1 MLCLVALGLTLTGA
15 FGVRLLRNYL
25 VDRVDEQL
33 AEGVHEIQSQL
44 RDLDAM
50 PGLQSDGVVVVPSQF
65 DVTVLSDSGDELTTR
80 PSGLSAARPDI
91 PDLSFDEATDRAGK
105 PFTVDSVKGAGSWR
119 AVAVPLQVTAASSDS
134 SRTVVVATSLDEVDA
149 TVKRLVQIDV
159 LVGLTVLAGLALVGV
174 SVVRT
179 ALRPLGEIEVTAA
192 AIGRGDLGRRVP
204 DHHPG
209 TEMGRL
215 SRALNAMLEQVERA
229 FRAQARSEARART
242 SEQRMRRFVADASH
256 ELRTPLTS
264 IRGFAEL
271 HRQGAVTD
279 PDGVSDLLLR
289 IEGEAERMGL
299 LVDDLLLLARL
310 DQQRPVEKAP
320 VDVGEVARQA
330 VEAARAADPERRVT
344 LDAPASPLMVDGD
357 AARLHQV
364 LANLLDN
371 ARAYSPAGSPVS
383 VCVAGV
389 EHDGLPFVAVE
400 VTDRG
405 QGLTSD
411 QATRVFERFY
421 RTDAAR
427 SRAQGGTGLGL
438 SIVAAITEA
447 HGGTVEVDSTP
458 GEGSTFRVLLPG
470 PALVDSPA

>member
-1 MLCLVALGLTLTGA
+1 MAVPAG
-15 FGVRLLRNYL
+15 
-25 VDRVDEQL
+25 DR
-33 AEGVHEIQSQL
+33 
-44 RDLDAM
+44 
-50 PGLQSDGVVVVPSQF
+50 P
-65 DVTVLSDSGDELTTR
+65 
-80 PSGLSAARPDI
+80 
-91 PDLSFDEATDRAGK
+91 
-105 PFTVDSVKGAGSWR
+105 TVDAAG
-119 AVAVPLQVTAASSDS
+119 
-134 SRTVVVATSLDEVDA
+134 TVVIATSLDEVDA

-229 FRAQARSEARART
+229 FRAQARSEARSRS

-279 PDGVSDLLLR
+279 PDAVSDLLRR

-344 LDAPASPLMVDGD
+344 LDAPASALMVDGD

-383 VCVAGV
+383 VRVAGV
-389 EHDGLPFVAVE
+389 EQDGQPFVAVE

-405 QGLTSD
+405 QGLTPD

-438 SIVAAITEA
+438 SIVAAIAEA

-458 GEGSTFRVLLPG
+458 GEGSTFRMLLPG
-470 PALVDSPA
+470 AALVDSPA